1 MIKVLERELAVE
13 LFQRLRTG
21 LRLTSSGEALLG
33 PARQVLRDFDT
44 ASSATSSVSGL
55 LGGRL
60 DVAATTG
67 LAAGVLP
74 DLLGEFHRL
83 YPLVAIRVTDPG
95 VADVA
100 SLVLSREVEI
110 GLSYFA
116 PTSRDLDVHSLPAVE
131 GVLALPPGSPPE
143 PIVRPLRDLEQIGLV
158 TDSSGKVFLLRVL
171 NEHGI
176 SPRFSAET
184 SDRGAVIPM
193 MLAGL
198 GAAVV
203 GTELGRYAAA
213 LGAVVCRLE
222 PPPTQNVI
230 VISRPNQ
237 LSPAAEAF
245 RGIAAARS
253 QHHAQAQP

>member
-1 MIKVLERELAVE
+1 MIKALERELGVE
-13 LFQRLRTG
+13 LLQRLRTG
-21 LRLTSSGEALLG
+21 TRLTSSGEALVG
-33 PARQVLRDFDT
+33 PARQILRDFD
-44 ASSATSSVSGL
+44 AARSATSAVSGL
-55 LGGRL
+55 LSGRL
-60 DVAATTG
+60 DVSATTG

-83 YPLVAIRVTDPG
+83 YPFVAIRVTDPG
-95 VADVA
+95 VADVE
-100 SLVLSREVEI
+100 SLVRSREVEI

-116 PTSRDLDVHSLPAVE
+116 PTSGELDVHFLPAVE
-131 GVLALPPGSPPE
+131 GVLALPPGSPSE
-143 PIVRPLRDLEQIGLV
+143 PNVRPLRDLEQIGLV

-171 NEHGI
+171 NEHGV

-222 PPPTQNVI
+222 PPPQQNVI

-237 LSPAAEAF
+237 LSPAAKAF
-245 RGIAAARS
+245 RAIVAARS
-253 QHHAQAQP
+253 QHHVQAR